1 MEIKVIGV
9 GYSKERVKALAED
22 LTKAFGVPVDVAS
35 EVAAGIEQFAIH
47 HTNQSEVDQYKL
59 AKKQIKK
66 ALSKMRDDG
75 ISPDNAAI
83 ALSEVTCIFF
93 EGMLKPVEG
102 KTSKQAFLDYM
113 GTIYDT
119 TSERIKEVR
128 AKREAERCNGR

>member
-47 HTNQSEVDQYKL
+47 HTNKSEVDQYKL

-102 KTSKQAFLDYM
+102 KTSKEAFMDYI
-113 GTIYDT
+113 GNAFDV
-119 TSERIKEVR
+119 TSEKIKKVR
-128 AKREAERCNGR
+128 AQREEACRGR